1 VLSNRLVCLTLVE
14 AIIIKMIAN
23 GKATKEIA
31 DVIDRS
37 LPTIEEHIN
46 RSRAKLGAKS
56 RPHLVS
62 MAWCCGVITRT
73 DIECVNA
80 EVIVNGV
87 PKALPR

>member
-1 VLSNRLVCLTLVE
+1 ME

-31 DVIDRS
+31 DTIDRS

-62 MAWCCGVITRT
+62 IAWRYGVITRT

-80 EVIVNGV
+80 EVVVNGV
-87 PKALPR
+87 PMVSPQ